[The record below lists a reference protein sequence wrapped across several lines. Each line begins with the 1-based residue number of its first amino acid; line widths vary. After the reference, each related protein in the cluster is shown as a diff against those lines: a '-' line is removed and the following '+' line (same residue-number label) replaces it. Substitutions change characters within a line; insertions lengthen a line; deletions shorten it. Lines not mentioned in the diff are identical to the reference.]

1 MQIYHFNHETGEY
14 VGSSEAR
21 LDPVAGT
28 PVMPAFATSAAPP
41 EPVVGKAIVID
52 HDSGQWVLKDDLRGQ
67 EHWNETTREYL
78 GPVQDIGPLP
88 VGSSLVEPVIPPPSF
103 EEVKAAKQAEITS
116 RADAFLL
123 ATGIEYGEM
132 ERQTWE
138 QQLAQAKAYQADANA
153 SVPMLDAIAVNRG
166 MSVATLV
173 GNILT
178 NATAWEV
185 LSGTIVG
192 QRLAYQ
198 DALDVATTTEHI
210 SAIEVSYNVQ

>member
-67 EHWNETTREYL
+67 DHWDATTREYL

-88 VGSSLVEPVIPPPSF
+88 AGFSLTEPALPF
-103 EEVKAAKQAEITS
+103 EEVKAAKLAAIQAEKARVRDGGVEVGGIVFDTDLS
-116 RADAFLL
+116 ARMAYLELATELEADPTYTTQWKANDDGDWVTMDGTLFTQLRSAGKTLMADAF
-123 ATGIEYGEM
+123 A
-132 ERQTWE
+132 W
-138 QQLAQAKAYQADANA
+138 QAARNA
-153 SVPMLDAIAVNRG
+153 EVEA
-166 MSVATLV
+166 
-173 GNILT
+173 
-178 NATAWEV
+178 ATAE
-185 LSGTIVG
+185 TIG
-192 QRLAYQ
+192 
-198 DALDVATTTEHI
+198 
-210 SAIEVSYNVQ
+210 SVSQTYA